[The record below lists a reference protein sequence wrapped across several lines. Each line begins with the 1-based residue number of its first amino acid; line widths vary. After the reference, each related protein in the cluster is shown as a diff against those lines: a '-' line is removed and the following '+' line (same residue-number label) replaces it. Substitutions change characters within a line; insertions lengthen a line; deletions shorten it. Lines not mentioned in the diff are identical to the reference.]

1 GGAGEEADGHEHQE
15 PPADAVGDDVL
26 PVPLRLAER
35 VEEPA
40 LGPRR
45 HDDPAAGVVEALL
58 HEAAD
63 EPEGEAR
70 LQRAP
75 ALRDHVDVDAL
86 AVEVAEELGV
96 VARREVVP
104 GEEDLRPVPPQQRR
118 RERPDDRLGPEVR
131 PADADA
137 EEDVG
142 ALADLGGGGLDVPEE
157 GAGGVEEGAVG
168 GADAGGEVGAG
179 LVGDEGGDVP
189 AVEAEHGRGGGR
201 KALVQRA
208 APLGVP
214 PQPLT
219 YERFSDTFPSRTR
232 KTSTPRTRP

>member
-1 GGAGEEADGHEHQE
+1 
-15 PPADAVGDDVL
+15 
-26 PVPLRLAER
+26 
-35 VEEPA
+35 
-40 LGPRR
+40 RR

-157 GAGGVEEGAVG
+157 GVVGVEEEVAPAGLGGAGAGLVEEGAVG

-232 KTSTPRTRP
+232 KTSTPRTRPGCPSRTQR